1 MRLDEYLYVKKH
13 VKSRSQANDLIK
25 RGLVKV
31 NEKIITRASYN
42 VEDGIDIFLL
52 EELYVSRGAYKLK
65 EIIEYF
71 KINLEEKTII
81 DVGASTGGFTD
92 LALKLGAKLVYAY
105 DVGTNQLDKSL
116 RENPKVLS
124 FEQTNILDVELPKAD
139 FCLIDVSFT
148 SIKPI
153 ISHVAKNNYRILG
166 LIKPQFE
173 VGSKYLKKGIVK
185 DQKIVNHT
193 INNLRNYFIELD
205 YQVVDIIAAKT
216 LGKEGNQEYL
226 FYLIKNRH

>member
-1 MRLDEYLYVKKH
+1 MRLDEYLAQKNY

-31 NEKIITRASYN
+31 NGEIITKTGYQIKEE
-42 VEDGIDIFLL
+42 VEILLL
-52 EELYVSRGAYKLK
+52 EQLYVSRGAYKLK
-65 EIIEYF
+65 EMIDYF
-71 KINLEEKTII
+71 KIDFKDKTII

-92 LALKLGAKLVYAY
+92 LALKNGAKLVYCY
-105 DVGTNQLDKSL
+105 DVGTDQLDQSL

-124 FEQTNILDVELPKAD
+124 FEQTNILDIKLPEAD

-153 ISHVAKNNYRILG
+153 ISHISTKDYKVLG

-173 VGSKYLKKGIVK
+173 VGPKYIKKGIVK
-185 DQKIVNHT
+185 DQKVVNHT
-193 INNLRNYFIELD
+193 INDLKKYFNLLG
-205 YQVVDIIAAKT
+205 YQTIDIIKAKT

-226 FYLIKNRH
+226 FYLIKNRL